1 MKIVVCLQPGL
12 FEYSTGEQPGVQ
24 KNHSIIDQT
33 NWNLRN
39 PFACFEGTPPY
50 FDIHVVRCQLKKQKV
65 GRYHAELY
73 CVH

>member
-1 MKIVVCLQPGL
+1 MKIVVCLQPEL

-39 PFACFEGTPPY
+39 PFACFEGTNLISN
-50 FDIHVVRCQLKKQKV
+50 IHLL
-65 GRYHAELY
+65 RYQ
-73 CVH
+73 